1 MKGARE
7 RSEGILV
14 ELQEVYEE
22 VVGALVREHGSM
34 FEDPVEK
41 WRRGDKMGNDEMPH
55 VHFDSRA
62 HSHSSDADFQ

>member
-22 VVGALVREHGSM
+22 VVGVLVREHGSM

-41 WRRGDKMGNDEMPH
+41 WRREDKMGNDEM
-55 VHFDSRA
+55 
-62 HSHSSDADFQ
+62 DAGFQ